1 MKTNELPNIRTS
13 KGLDKFKLKKESY
26 IDDASLRGVGVQN
39 SIKDVDY
46 YRIGNFATGSSFFK
60 YMDIE
65 TALISLEK
73 GTLRFAEPSR
83 WDDQYESRFYTADY
97 SNVLNGKKEEEV
109 CPLLYASCFSNKK
122 DDEPAWK
129 IYTYGK
135 TGVGSK
141 CVQFKLD
148 RKELR
153 GQLISN
159 LSNCCI
165 YEGCVSYVWQGFI
178 DTIHRKYTQYGDRI
192 KLNSLFFD
200 EFDFNKYLNLML
212 IKRDAFEHEHETRI
226 MIIREVDKSKTKAE
240 KQSGSGKP
248 VFGGYLDVK
257 INWSKVIKEVRYD
270 DSCTKDQKQ
279 RLLDTMKK
287 VNSTIVPRKYWINGR
302 KSHITIN
309 KP

>member
-13 KGLDKFKLKKESY
+13 KGLEKFKLKNVLY
-26 IDDASLRGVGVQN
+26 IDDASLKGVGVQN

-46 YRIGNFATGSSFFK
+46 FKIGNFATGSSFFK
-60 YMDIE
+60 YMDFE

-83 WDDQYESRFYTADY
+83 WDDQYESRFYNAIY
-97 SNVLNGKKEEEV
+97 SNVLNGKKEEDV

-122 DDEPAWK
+122 DNEPAWK

-135 TGVGSK
+135 TGNGSK

-159 LSNCCI
+159 LSNCRV
-165 YEGCVSYVWQGFI
+165 YEGCVSYIWQGFI
-178 DTIHRKYTQYGDRI
+178 DTMHNRYTKLGGIIQ
-192 KLNSLFFD
+192 LNSLFFD
-200 EFDFNKYLNLML
+200 NYDFNKYLNLML
-212 IKRDAFEHEHETRI
+212 IKRDAFEHERESRI
-226 MIIREVDKSKTKAE
+226 MIIRETDKSKTKAE
-240 KQSGSGKP
+240 KHNENGKT

-270 DSCTKDQKQ
+270 ASCTKDQKKE
-279 RLLDTMKK
+279 LIETMKK
-287 VNSTIVPRKYWINGR
+287 INNGIKVSAYYVNGR
-302 KSHITIN
+302 KSQITIN
-309 KP
+309 K